1 MYEQDDEGHWM
12 VFGRIVPTLAAE
24 EWALILGDA
33 IHNARSALDLLVTQ
47 LLALNG
53 RQPNQRNGFRSTTRD
68 RAARGR
74 RSGLRTTS
82 KAFARL
88 NATGIR
94 QLQPFRNPT
103 ARKSWLLTTLAELDN
118 LDKHRLLH
126 PVFAYENREGLAD
139 SGLENHVR
147 LTPPGCRSSA
157 LRVRAIREVARS
169 GSPARFR
176 ADA

>member
-88 NATGIR
+88 TPLASGNYSPSGIR
-94 QLQPFRNPT
+94 LRASHGCSRRWPNSTTSTST
-103 ARKSWLLTTLAELDN
+103 AYFIPYSRTRTVKD
-118 LDKHRLLH
+118 
-126 PVFAYENREGLAD
+126 
-139 SGLENHVR
+139 
-147 LTPPGCRSSA
+147 
-157 LRVRAIREVARS
+157 
-169 GSPARFR
+169 
-176 ADA
+176 